1 MAGDSTNIKTNDLIF
16 VYPLQESLY
25 INVTN
30 QCPNACVFCI
40 RHSRNGVGYNLWL
53 EREPTA
59 MEIIA
64 AIGDLKDFKSIVFCG
79 YGEPLLRPEVVIAVA
94 AALKKRISSER
105 RCITIRLNTN
115 GLADLFLDY
124 DILPQL
130 QGMID
135 SVSIS
140 LNAHNPEEYQ
150 KLTQSKYGE
159 QAFTAVLNF
168 TRRSTLYIPKVIIT
182 AVRYPGADLAAV
194 SKITEALGVEFR
206 IREYQA

>member
-1 MAGDSTNIKTNDLIF
+1 MTSDSAAIKTSDLIF

-30 QCPNACVFCI
+30 RCPNACVFCI
-40 RHSRNGVGYNLWL
+40 RDSRNGVGYNLWL

-59 MEIIA
+59 AEILA
-64 AIGDLKDFKSIVFCG
+64 AIGDLNDFKAIVFCG
-79 YGEPLLRPEVVIAVA
+79 YGEPLLRPEVVTAVA
-94 AALKKRISSER
+94 AALKERIRGEQR
-105 RCITIRLNTN
+105 RITIRLNTN

-130 QGMID
+130 QGLID

-140 LNAHNPEEYQ
+140 LNAHNQEEYQ
-150 KLTQSKYGE
+150 RLTRSKYGE

-168 TRRSTLYIPKVIIT
+168 ARRSMLYIPKVILT
-182 AVRYPGADLAAV
+182 VVRYPGVDLAAV
-194 SKITEALGVEFR
+194 AKITGDLGVELR